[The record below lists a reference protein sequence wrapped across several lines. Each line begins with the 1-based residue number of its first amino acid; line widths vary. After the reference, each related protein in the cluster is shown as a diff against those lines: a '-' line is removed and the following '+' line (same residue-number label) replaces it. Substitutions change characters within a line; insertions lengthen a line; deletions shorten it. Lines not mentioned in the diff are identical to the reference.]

1 MVLAEVGLGAFPPGA
16 HEPVIQT
23 GADGGAYQ
31 RNHATRPLLNH
42 LSAGARGD
50 TLDDAW
56 DELVDNFFLQKFA
69 ADIDSGRA
77 GGGDPEFGDFAI
89 GVELKTVNQAQLLN
103 RAHGDGGKDAEIGDD
118 GDQPAKAEAGALN
131 GCESHSAVNYIVG
144 HRVEFAYLER
154 IYSVIAADG
163 HPVSSSE
170 LYQESCRINL
180 NRGVGA
186 RQARDQR
193 LFGASAQPRFGFRIG
208 HCINHSAARR
218 RMPSGHSS
226 PCASITV
233 TPKNIMSTGKLQIV
247 PLGGLGEF
255 GMNCMAVRW
264 GDDIIVIDAGLMFPE
279 AELLGVDIVV
289 PDISYLI
296 ENRQRVRGI
305 ILTHGHEDH
314 IGALPWILS
323 ELKVPVWGTEFTL
336 AYVEDKLDEHG
347 LLEDADLREMHAGER
362 FKAGVFTVHPI
373 RVTHSLVDCVAL
385 AIHTPLGVI
394 IHTGDFKVDPTP
406 TDNHLFDLHSFAEY
420 GKQGVLALFQDSTN
434 VERKGYTPSERA
446 VRRKFDEVFA
456 HTQRRLFISCFSSSI
471 HRIRLA
477 VELAHQHGR
486 KVAFVGRSMN
496 NSAEIAEDLGYLEIP
511 DGLVINPGEMKNF
524 PPEKVC
530 VMISGTQGEPMSALS
545 RAAVDNHKHAKIEKG
560 DTVVLSSR
568 IIPGNEKTIY
578 RMIDHLFRREAH
590 VIYEDSTSPPIHVSG
605 HASQEELKLIINLV
619 KPKYFI
625 PVHGEYRQL
634 KLHAEMAGAMHS
646 SVGKVMLIESGDI
659 LEFDEHN
666 ARKAGRVNV
675 GRVCIDSGSRT
686 DVVED
691 LIIKDRRHLSE
702 DGIVLPIIA
711 INKLTGRVETAPEI
725 VTRGF
730 NPGEDGLLDGA
741 RRIVEDTLAHSS
753 EEEKA
758 DYGVIKEKIRADLKR
773 YISRQT
779 QKRPL
784 IMPVILEI

>member
-1 MVLAEVGLGAFPPGA
+1 M
-16 HEPVIQT
+16 
-23 GADGGAYQ
+23 
-31 RNHATRPLLNH
+31 N
-42 LSAGARGD
+42 
-50 TLDDAW
+50 
-56 DELVDNFFLQKFA
+56 
-69 ADIDSGRA
+69 
-77 GGGDPEFGDFAI
+77 
-89 GVELKTVNQAQLLN
+89 
-103 RAHGDGGKDAEIGDD
+103 GK
-118 GDQPAKAEAGALN
+118 
-131 GCESHSAVNYIVG
+131 
-144 HRVEFAYLER
+144 
-154 IYSVIAADG
+154 
-163 HPVSSSE
+163 
-170 LYQESCRINL
+170 
-180 NRGVGA
+180 
-186 RQARDQR
+186 
-193 LFGASAQPRFGFRIG
+193 
-208 HCINHSAARR
+208 
-218 RMPSGHSS
+218 
-226 PCASITV
+226 
-233 TPKNIMSTGKLQIV
+233 KLQIV

-296 ENRQRVRGI
+296 ENRQRVRAI

-323 ELKVPVWGTEFTL
+323 ELNVPVWGTEFTL
-336 AYVEDKLDEHG
+336 AYVEDKLEEHG
-347 LLEDADLREMHAGER
+347 LLDNADLHEIRAGER
-362 FKAGVFTVHPI
+362 FKAGPFTIHPI
-373 RVTHSLVDCVAL
+373 HVTHSLVDCVSL
-385 AIHTPLGVI
+385 AIHTPLGVL

-406 TDNHLFDLHSFAEY
+406 TDNKMFDLHSFAEY
-420 GKQGVLALFQDSTN
+420 GKEGVLALFQDSTN

-456 HTQRRLFISCFSSSI
+456 RTERRLFISCFSSSI
-471 HRIRLA
+471 HRIKLA
-477 VELAHQHGR
+477 VELAWEHGR
-486 KVAFVGRSMN
+486 KVVFIGRSMT
-496 NSAEIAEDLGYLEIP
+496 SSSEIAEDLGYVEIP
-511 DGLVINPGEMKNF
+511 EGLLIHPGEMKNY

-568 IIPGNEKTIY
+568 IIPGNEKAIY
-578 RMIDHLFRREAH
+578 RMIDHLFRRQAH
-590 VIYEDSTSPPIHVSG
+590 VIYEDGSSPPIHVSG
-605 HASQEELKLIINLV
+605 HGSQEELKLIINLV

-625 PVHGEYRQL
+625 PIHGEYRQL

-646 SVGKVMLIESGDI
+646 SVGNVMLIESGDI
-659 LEFDEHN
+659 LEFDELG

-711 INKLTGRVETAPEI
+711 INKLSGRVESPPEI

-730 NPGEDGLLDGA
+730 APGEDGFVEGA
-741 RRIVEDTLAHSS
+741 RQLVMQTLECSS

-773 YISRQT
+773 YISKQT

>member
-1 MVLAEVGLGAFPPGA
+1 M
-16 HEPVIQT
+16 
-23 GADGGAYQ
+23 
-31 RNHATRPLLNH
+31 
-42 LSAGARGD
+42 
-50 TLDDAW
+50 
-56 DELVDNFFLQKFA
+56 
-69 ADIDSGRA
+69 
-77 GGGDPEFGDFAI
+77 
-89 GVELKTVNQAQLLN
+89 
-103 RAHGDGGKDAEIGDD
+103 
-118 GDQPAKAEAGALN
+118 
-131 GCESHSAVNYIVG
+131 
-144 HRVEFAYLER
+144 
-154 IYSVIAADG
+154 
-163 HPVSSSE
+163 
-170 LYQESCRINL
+170 
-180 NRGVGA
+180 
-186 RQARDQR
+186 
-193 LFGASAQPRFGFRIG
+193 AS
-208 HCINHSAARR
+208 
-218 RMPSGHSS
+218 
-226 PCASITV
+226 
-233 TPKNIMSTGKLQIV
+233 GKLQVV

-323 ELKVPVWGTEFTL
+323 ELNVPVWGTEFTL

-347 LLEDADLREMHAGER
+347 LLDDADLREIHAGER
-362 FKAGVFTVHPI
+362 FKAGVFTIHPI

-385 AIHTPLGVI
+385 
-394 IHTGDFKVDPTP
+394 P
-406 TDNHLFDLHSFAEY
+406 TDNHLFDLHAFAEY

-477 VELAHQHGR
+477 VELAHQHQR
-486 KVAFVGRSMN
+486 KVAFIGRSMN

-511 DGLVINPGEMKNF
+511 EGLVINPGEMKNF

-590 VIYEDSTSPPIHVSG
+590 VIYDDGSYPPVHVSG
-605 HASQEELKLIINLV
+605 HASQDELKLIINLV
-619 KPKYFI
+619 KPKFFI

-634 KLHAEMAGAMHS
+634 KLHAEMAASMQG
-646 SVGKVMLIESGDI
+646 SVGKVMLIESGEVLD
-659 LEFDEHN
+659 FDEQG
-666 ARKAGRVNV
+666 ARKSGKVNV

-711 INKLTGRVETAPEI
+711 INKLSGRVETTPEI

-730 NPGEDGLLDGA
+730 NPGDNGLLEGA

-773 YISRQT
+773 YISKQT

>member
-1 MVLAEVGLGAFPPGA
+1 
-16 HEPVIQT
+16 
-23 GADGGAYQ
+23 
-31 RNHATRPLLNH
+31 
-42 LSAGARGD
+42 
-50 TLDDAW
+50 
-56 DELVDNFFLQKFA
+56 
-69 ADIDSGRA
+69 
-77 GGGDPEFGDFAI
+77 
-89 GVELKTVNQAQLLN
+89 
-103 RAHGDGGKDAEIGDD
+103 
-118 GDQPAKAEAGALN
+118 
-131 GCESHSAVNYIVG
+131 
-144 HRVEFAYLER
+144 
-154 IYSVIAADG
+154 
-163 HPVSSSE
+163 
-170 LYQESCRINL
+170 
-180 NRGVGA
+180 
-186 RQARDQR
+186 
-193 LFGASAQPRFGFRIG
+193 
-208 HCINHSAARR
+208 
-218 RMPSGHSS
+218 MP
-226 PCASITV
+226 
-233 TPKNIMSTGKLQIV
+233 TGKLHIV

-296 ENRQRVRGI
+296 ENRQRVRAI

-323 ELKVPVWGTEFTL
+323 ELNVPVWGTEFTL
-336 AYVEDKLDEHG
+336 ALLEDKLEEHG
-347 LLEDADLREMHAGER
+347 LLEDADLREIRPGER
-362 FKAGVFTVHPI
+362 FKVGPFTIHPI
-373 RVTHSLVDCVAL
+373 HVTHSLVDCVAL
-385 AIHTPLGVI
+385 AIHTPLGVL

-406 TDNHLFDLHSFAEY
+406 TDNKMFDLHAFAEY

-456 HTQRRLFISCFSSSI
+456 HTKRRLFISCFSSSI
-471 HRIRLA
+471 HRIKLA
-477 VELAHQHGR
+477 VELAWQHGR
-486 KVAFVGRSMN
+486 KVAFVGRSMTN
-496 NSAEIAEDLGYLEIP
+496 ASEIAEDLGYIEIP
-511 DGLVINPGEMKNF
+511 EGLLIHPGEMKNY

-545 RAAVDNHKHAKIEKG
+545 RAAVDNHKHAKIENG

-568 IIPGNEKTIY
+568 IIPGNEKSIY
-578 RMIDHLFRREAH
+578 RMIDHLFRRQAH
-590 VIYEDSTSPPIHVSG
+590 VIYEDGSSPPIHVSG
-605 HASQEELKLIINLV
+605 HGSQEELKLIINLV

-625 PVHGEYRQL
+625 PIHGEYRQL

-646 SVGKVMLIESGDI
+646 SVGNVMLIESGEI
-659 LEFDEHN
+659 LEFDELG

-711 INKLTGRVETAPEI
+711 INKLSGRVESSPEI

-730 NPGEDGLLDGA
+730 APGEDGFVDGA
-741 RRIVEDTLAHSS
+741 RQLVMQTLELSS
-753 EEEKA
+753 AEEKA

-773 YISRQT
+773 YISKQT

>member
-1 MVLAEVGLGAFPPGA
+1 MA
-16 HEPVIQT
+16 
-23 GADGGAYQ
+23 
-31 RNHATRPLLNH
+31 
-42 LSAGARGD
+42 
-50 TLDDAW
+50 
-56 DELVDNFFLQKFA
+56 
-69 ADIDSGRA
+69 
-77 GGGDPEFGDFAI
+77 
-89 GVELKTVNQAQLLN
+89 
-103 RAHGDGGKDAEIGDD
+103 
-118 GDQPAKAEAGALN
+118 
-131 GCESHSAVNYIVG
+131 
-144 HRVEFAYLER
+144 
-154 IYSVIAADG
+154 
-163 HPVSSSE
+163 
-170 LYQESCRINL
+170 
-180 NRGVGA
+180 
-186 RQARDQR
+186 
-193 LFGASAQPRFGFRIG
+193 
-208 HCINHSAARR
+208 
-218 RMPSGHSS
+218 
-226 PCASITV
+226 
-233 TPKNIMSTGKLQIV
+233 TGKLQVI

-255 GMNCMAVRW
+255 GMNCMALRW
-264 GDDIIVIDAGLMFPE
+264 ADDIIVIDAGLMFPE

-289 PDISYLI
+289 PDISYLT
-296 ENRQRVRGI
+296 ENRARVRGI

-323 ELKVPVWGTEFTL
+323 ELNVPVYGTEFTL

-347 LLEDADLREMHAGER
+347 LLDDAALHEMRANER
-362 FKAGVFTVHPI
+362 IKLGAFTVHPI
-373 RVTHSLVDCVAL
+373 QVTHSLVDCVAL
-385 AIHTPLGVI
+385 AIHCPLGVV

-406 TDNHLFDLHSFAEY
+406 TDNKLFDLHTFAEY
-420 GKQGVLALFQDSTN
+420 GKEGVLALFQDSTN

-456 HTQRRLFISCFSSSI
+456 HTKRRLFISCFSSSI
-471 HRIRLA
+471 HRINLA
-477 VELAHQHGR
+477 VELAAQHGR
-486 KVAFVGRSMN
+486 KVAFIGRSMN
-496 NSAEIAEDLGYLEIP
+496 NSAEIAEDLSYIEVP
-511 DGLVINPGEMKNF
+511 EGLVINPGDMKNF

-530 VMISGTQGEPMSALS
+530 VLISGTQGEPMSALS

-590 VIYEDSTSPPIHVSG
+590 VIYEDGTSPPVHVSG

-619 KPKYFI
+619 KPRYFI

-634 KLHAEMAGAMHS
+634 KLHAEMAAAMRG

-659 LEFDEHN
+659 LEFDELG
-666 ARKAGRVNV
+666 ARIAGEVKV
-675 GRVCIDSGSRT
+675 GRVCIDSGNRT

-711 INKLTGRVETAPEI
+711 INKLSGEVETTPEI

-730 NPGEDGLLDGA
+730 NVGGFNMGDDGFMDGA
-741 RRIVEDTLAHSS
+741 KRMVEDTLAHSS
-753 EEEKA
+753 DEEKA

-773 YISRQT
+773 YISKQT